1 MKNKEEIIIKYLDG
15 QLNPIEKAEFEDSL
29 KKSKELKNLFD
40 EYKMVYNSVES
51 VKKVTLTEDYAA
63 SIIPEFRRRLEAKKS
78 VRYNLRYAYGFAAL
92 IFIAL
97 TLLFISRDL
106 SSDKI
111 GDVQFADND
120 ITDAEL
126 ENIFD
131 QISAED
137 LLYVYT
143 DEEANKLDLV
153 YESYYSNEI
162 ISKENAD
169 ENLFAL
175 NNLDF
180 SDIENI
186 LSDEELDLVYNEII
200 NKEFF

>member
-51 VKKVTLTEDYAA
+51 VKKVTLTEDYAV